1 MKTRTM
7 TPMLGAVLLGPA
19 FLTMAGCAGEP
30 DGSPGDELPESC
42 TDQLSPGP
50 SPVRRLTQTEYNNTV
65 FQLLGEDD
73 YPANKFAPDEEA
85 NGFTNQASALVVSPL
100 LAEQYM
106 SAAESLARE
115 HGGTLLAQELPACT
129 GASVDASA
137 CNAAAETFVRN
148 FGKKVFRRPLT
159 DEEVQTHADLFVQG
173 TTLGAGSYD
182 PVIGVELV
190 LQAMLQSPHFL
201 YRVEFGRP
209 ESVEQSPGGDIVELT
224 SYEMASRL
232 SYLFWGTMPDGALF
246 EAADRDELRT
256 PEQIEAQ
263 ARRMLDAPRA
273 REAVKNFHRQ
283 WLGLDEI
290 STIAATGKDRTVY
303 PDYRESMLPLLQ
315 QETERFLDHAIFEEN
330 ASVQDL
336 YTAPYSMMNGEL
348 AAYYGIEGIPAD
360 AGFQRVELDPNK
372 YAGFLTQAGLLALH
386 AKSDGSSPVHRGKF
400 VRERLLCQTPPPP
413 PDIVPPAPT
422 VDPTKTTREQYAQH
436 EEDQGCKACHQWM
449 DPLGFGFEHF
459 DALGR
464 YRADQN
470 GLPIDATGE
479 ITLIDEPV
487 IEGPF
492 DGVVEL
498 AQRLAQS
505 GRVRECVSKQW
516 FRYAYGRT
524 ETEADTCSMD
534 LVNLRFAESEYDVK
548 ELLVALTQTDAFRY
562 RQRIQTEEGQ

>member
-7 TPMLGAVLLGPA
+7 TPGLGAVLLSPV

-30 DGSPGDELPESC
+30 SGSTPDELPESC
-42 TDQLSPGP
+42 TGPISPGP
-50 SPVRRLTQTEYNNTV
+50 SPVRRLTQTEYNTTV

-106 SAAESLARE
+106 TAAENMASE
-115 HGGTLLAQELPACT
+115 HAAGILTKDLPACT
-129 GASVDASA
+129 GASVSPSGCD
-137 CNAAAETFVRN
+137 AAAETFIRN
-148 FGKKVFRRPLT
+148 FGKKAFRRPLT
-159 DEEVQTHADLFVQG
+159 EDEVQMHADLFAQG
-173 TTLGAGSYD
+173 TALGAGSYD
-182 PVIGVELV
+182 PRVGLELV
-190 LQAMLQSPHFL
+190 LQAMFQSPHFL

-209 ESVEQSPGGDIVELT
+209 ETVEGDIVELT

-232 SYLFWGTMPDGALF
+232 SYLFWGTMPDAALF

-256 PEQIEAQ
+256 PEQIESQ
-263 ARRMLDAPRA
+263 ARRMLAAPRA

-303 PDYRESMLPLLQ
+303 PDYSESMLPLLQ
-315 QETERFLDHAIFEEN
+315 EETERFLDYAIFEAG
-330 ASVQDL
+330 ASVDDL

-348 AAYYGIEGIPAD
+348 AEFYGIQGGPTGTAFE
-360 AGFQRVELDPNK
+360 RVDLDPTK

-413 PDIVPPAPT
+413 PDVVPPPPT
-422 VDPTKTTREQYAQH
+422 VDPTKTTREQYVQH
-436 EEDQGCKACHQWM
+436 EKDPACASCHQWM

-464 YRADQN
+464 YRATQN
-470 GLPIDATGE
+470 DLPIDATGA
-479 ITLIDEPV
+479 INFIDEPEV
-487 IEGPF
+487 EGPF

-498 AQRLAQS
+498 AERLGQS
-505 GRVRECVSKQW
+505 SRVRECVSKQW

-524 ETEADTCSMD
+524 ETQADTCSMD
-534 LVNLRFAESEYDVK
+534 LVNQKFAGSEYDIK
-548 ELLVALTQTDAFRY
+548 E
-562 RQRIQTEEGQ
+562 

>member
-7 TPMLGAVLLGPA
+7 TPMLGAVLLSPA
-19 FLTMAGCAGEP
+19 FLTMAGCAGDP
-30 DGSPGDELPESC
+30 SGPTPGDLPASC
-42 TDQLSPGP
+42 TGPISPGP

-65 FQLLGEDD
+65 FTLLGDQT
-73 YPANKFAPDEEA
+73 YPANEFAPDEEA

-106 SAAESLARE
+106 TAAETLARA
-115 HGGTLLAQELPACT
+115 HAGGLLTRDLPACA

-137 CNAAAETFVRN
+137 CNAAAETFVSN
-148 FGKKVFRRPLT
+148 FGKKAFRRPLT
-159 DEEVQTHADLFVQG
+159 DDEVQLHADLFVQG

-182 PVIGVELV
+182 PGIGVELV
-190 LQAMLQSPHFL
+190 IQAMLQSPHFL
-201 YRVEFGRP
+201 YRVESGRP
-209 ESVEQSPGGDIVELT
+209 ESVEGDIVEMT

-232 SYLFWGTMPDGALF
+232 SYLFWGTMPDAALF

-256 PEQIEAQ
+256 PDQIEAQ
-263 ARRMLDAPRA
+263 ARRMLAAPRA
-273 REAVKNFHRQ
+273 REAVKSFHRQ

-290 STIAATGKDRTVY
+290 VTVAATGKDRTVY

-315 QETERFLDHAIFEEN
+315 QETERFLDHAIFEAD

-336 YTAPYSMMNGEL
+336 YTAPYSIMNGEL
-348 AAYYGIEGIPAD
+348 AEFYGIQGVPAG
-360 AGFQRVELDPNK
+360 AGFQRVELDPAK

-413 PDIVPPAPT
+413 PDVVPPPPT

-436 EEDQGCKACHQWM
+436 EEDPGCASCHQWM

-464 YRADQN
+464 YRETQS
-470 GLPIDATGE
+470 GLAIDATGE
-479 ITLIDEPV
+479 IGLIDEPG

-498 AQRLAQS
+498 ADRLAQS
-505 GRVRECVSKQW
+505 SRVRECVSKQW

-534 LVNLRFAESEYDVK
+534 LVNLRFSESEYDIK

>member
-7 TPMLGAVLLGPA
+7 TPMLGAVLLSPA
-19 FLTMAGCAGEP
+19 FLTMAGCAGDP
-30 DGSPGDELPESC
+30 SGPTPGDLPETC
-42 TDQLSPGP
+42 QGPISPGP
-50 SPVRRLTQTEYNNTV
+50 SPVRRLTQMEYNNTV

-106 SAAESLARE
+106 TAAENLARE
-115 HGGTLLAQELPACT
+115 HAPNILTRELAACT
-129 GASVDASA
+129 GASVTPSA
-137 CNAAAETFVRN
+137 CNAAAETFIRN
-148 FGKKVFRRPLT
+148 FGKKAFRRPLT
-159 DEEVQTHADLFVQG
+159 EEEVQTHADLFAQG
-173 TTLGAGSYD
+173 TTLGTGSYD
-182 PVIGVELV
+182 PTIGVELV
-190 LQAMLQSPHFL
+190 MQAMLQSPHFL

-209 ESVEQSPGGDIVELT
+209 ESVDQSVGGDVVELT

-232 SYLFWGTMPDGALF
+232 SYLFWGTMPDAALF

-283 WLGLDEI
+283 WLGLDDI
-290 STIAATGKDRTVY
+290 PTVAATGKDRTVY
-303 PDYRESMLPLLQ
+303 PDYSEAMLPLLQ
-315 QETERFLDHAIFEEN
+315 QEAERFLDHAIFEED
-330 ASVQDL
+330 ASVEDL
-336 YTAPYSMMNGEL
+336 YTAPYSIMNGEL
-348 AAYYGIEGIPAD
+348 AAFYGIEGIPAD
-360 AGFQRVELDPNK
+360 AGFQRVDLDPTK

-413 PDIVPPAPT
+413 PDVVPPPPT
-422 VDPTKTTREQYAQH
+422 VDPTKTTREQYVQH
-436 EEDQGCKACHQWM
+436 EADPGCAACHQWM
-449 DPLGFGFEHF
+449 DSLGFGFEHF

-464 YRADQN
+464 YRETQN

-479 ITLIDEPV
+479 INFTDEAGTD
-487 IEGPF
+487 GPF

-498 AQRLAQS
+498 AQRLGKS
-505 GRVRECVSKQW
+505 SRVRECVSTQW

-534 LVNLRFAESEYDVK
+534 FVNQRFAESEYDIK

-562 RQRIQTEEGQ
+562 RHRIQTEEGQ